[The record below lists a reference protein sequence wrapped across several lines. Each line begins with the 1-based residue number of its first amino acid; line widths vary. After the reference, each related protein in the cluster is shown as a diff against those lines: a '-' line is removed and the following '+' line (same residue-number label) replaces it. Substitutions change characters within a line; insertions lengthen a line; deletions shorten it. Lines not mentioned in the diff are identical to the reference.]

1 MANIL
6 RIKRRAGG
14 GAAGAPSSLKNA
26 ELAFNEADNTLYY
39 GYGDDGTGTA
49 NTIPAIAG
57 VGAFVSL
64 STDQTISG
72 NKTFNGVTIVA
83 TPSANAHAS
92 TKLYVD
98 QQISNVSGQIANVST
113 SFTAAGDT
121 GNVSIATGTDT
132 LTIAGGTGL
141 SSIAAAT
148 DTITI
153 NLDNTAVT
161 GGSYGAANTVATFT
175 VDAQGRL
182 TAAGNTT
189 ININAGQITGF
200 TEDTQDAAAALLT
213 NGTHSGISAS
223 YDDANSKVNLTV
235 TAQSFTVAGDGGSS
249 QTITAGDTLTIS
261 GGTGLTATAGG
272 ATDKITLDLD
282 NTAVTAGSYGAA
294 NTVAT
299 LTVDAQGRLTAA
311 SNTAIS
317 IPSTQVSDFN
327 EAAQDAF
334 GSLVS
339 AGSQTGITVTY
350 DDANAKVDFSVASQ
364 AVNIYGDSGVTSL
377 AVTPAGGGSFTIS
390 GGTGLSAAATSST
403 LTINLDNTAVTA
415 GSYGAANTVAT
426 FTVDAQGRLTAA
438 GNTAISITGSQVSD
452 LGTAAVTSITGTSNE
467 ITVSGTG
474 SGPYT
479 GAITIG
485 LPDDVTIGN
494 TLTVTGDLIVNGN
507 TTTLNTGTLVVEDKN
522 IVLANTGSPSNTT
535 ANGAGIT
542 ILGTTD
548 KTLNWVESTTA
559 WTSSENVDLAAG
571 KVYEIGGISV
581 LSNTTLGSTIVTSSL
596 TAVGTIAT
604 GTWQANAVAV
614 NYGGTGATDAANAR
628 TNLGLAIGSNVQA
641 YSSILADVAA
651 GTYSGDDSI
660 VTVGTISSGTWS
672 ATAIAS
678 NKGGT
683 GFTTYVTGD
692 IIYASAA
699 NTLSKLSIG
708 SSGQIL
714 QVVAGVPAWSDTID
728 GGTF

>member
-6 RIKRRAGG
+6 RIKRRAGTG
-14 GAAGAPSSLKNA
+14 SAGAPSSLKNA

-39 GYGDDGTGTA
+39 GYGDDGSGTA

-64 STDQTISG
+64 STDQTITG

-98 QQISNVSGQIANVST
+98 QQISNISGQIANVST
-113 SFTAAGDT
+113 TFTAAGDT

-141 SSIAAAT
+141 TSIAAAT

-200 TEDTQDAAAALLT
+200 TEDAQDAAAALLT

-235 TAQSFTVAGDGGSS
+235 TAQSFTAAADSGSN
-249 QTITAGDTLTIS
+249 QTITAADTFTIS
-261 GGTGLTATAGG
+261 GGTGLSSAAT
-272 ATDKITLDLD
+272 TDTITLNLD
-282 NTAVTAGSYGAA
+282 NTAVTAGSYGSA

-299 LTVDAQGRLTAA
+299 FTVDAQGRLTAA
-311 SNTAIS
+311 GNTAVS

-350 DDANAKVDFSVASQ
+350 DDANAKVDFSVAAQSFT
-364 AVNIYGDSGVTSL
+364 AAADSGSSQTITSGD
-377 AVTPAGGGSFTIS
+377 TFTVS
-390 GGTGLSAAATSST
+390 GGTGLTSVATSDTIT
-403 LTINLDNTAVTA
+403 LNLDNTAVTG
-415 GSYGAANTVAT
+415 GSYGSANTVAT

-438 GNTAISITGSQVSD
+438 GNSAISITGSQVSD

-467 ITVSGTG
+467 VTVSGTG

-522 IVLANTGSPSNTT
+522 IILANVATPTDIT
-535 ANGAGIT
+535 ADGAGIT
-542 ILGTTD
+542 ILGATN
-548 KTLNWVESTTA
+548 KTLNWVDATDA
-559 WTSSENVDLAAG
+559 WTASEHLDLAAG
-571 KVYEIGGISV
+571 KVYRIDNTSV
-581 LSNTTLGSTIVTSSL
+581 LSNTTLGSGVVNSSL
-596 TAVGTIAT
+596 TSVGTIAT
-604 GTWQANAVAV
+604 GTWNA
-614 NYGGTGATDAANAR
+614 TTIAT
-628 TNLGLAIGSNVQA
+628 T
-641 YSSILADVAA
+641 
-651 GTYSGDDSI
+651 
-660 VTVGTISSGTWS
+660 
-672 ATAIAS
+672 
-678 NKGGT
+678 KGGT
-683 GFTTYVTGD
+683 GLTAYTTGD
-692 IIYASAA
+692 LIYSNAT
-699 NTLSKLSIG
+699 NTLTTVGIG
-708 SSGQIL
+708 SAGQFL
-714 QVVAGVPAWSDTID
+714 KVVAGVPAWSDTID